1 VKAYDGAE
9 VQGTLLC
16 SCHCSYGQGPPDVR
30 DQNLMLSQVGYEV
43 LTSIEMQGE

>member
-1 VKAYDGAE
+1 MVLRCKVPYFAH
-9 VQGTLLC
+9 
-16 SCHCSYGQGPPDVR
+16 HCSYVQGPPNVR